1 MEYKWYRL
9 YIHSVGGGEVCEG
22 PREFKS
28 EEDARDAAR
37 IIAIDD
43 YESFE
48 GYLGVPDI
56 GDIMDDMEGYGL
68 DRNAT
73 EDDCWDVYYEQREG
87 WLDYWIEEASG
98 PNDTDEDLQ

>member
-9 YIHSVGGGEVCEG
+9 YFHSVGGGEACEG

-56 GDIMDDMEGYGL
+56 GDIMDDMEKILSGQVSESWL
-68 DRNAT
+68 KRFV
-73 EDDCWDVYYEQREG
+73 DVLSKE
-87 WLDYWIEEASG
+87 
-98 PNDTDEDLQ
+98 